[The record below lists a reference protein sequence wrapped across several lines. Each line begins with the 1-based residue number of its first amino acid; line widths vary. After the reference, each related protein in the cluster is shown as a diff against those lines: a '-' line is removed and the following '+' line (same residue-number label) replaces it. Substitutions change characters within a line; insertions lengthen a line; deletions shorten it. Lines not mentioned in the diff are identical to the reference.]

1 MFFFVGVACSEEN
14 EKTQT
19 APEYIADLIEQISL
33 FSGAQYKVQYLGGSN
48 EGERIRL
55 TSSVDLFQW
64 VSVTDALAIVPE
76 ENRFIC
82 GLVGRFALA
91 VKIDFKTEVSE
102 GEVIELVFPKENEF
116 DALNDPTLPIRSL
129 SPSPLLSFIIDQKSH
144 QVRQTYFEN
153 RDSETSAPGSWVE
166 NVEKMEAR
174 SRSLID
180 EFNRST
186 PAKMAEMAMS
196 SADNY
201 LRILGISEGWEILF
215 SQDRN
220 WLSWQAARE
229 AVIKASTLEG
239 IASERAKSI
248 LSNYQVQ

>member
-1 MFFFVGVACSEEN
+1 MKFNPLSFLLMFFFVGVACSEEN

-180 EFNRST
+180 EFNR
-186 PAKMAEMAMS
+186 
-196 SADNY
+196 
-201 LRILGISEGWEILF
+201 WEILF